1 VAIEPYGDNLIPVIP
16 VDEHELLHTADHP
29 FCWNSTCECHEDD
42 VAIFQVSL
50 FVQDGLMT
58 PDEATLFVSG
68 RTF

>member
-1 VAIEPYGDNLIPVIP
+1 MHTPDNFAYVVL

-29 FCWNSTCECHEDD
+29 FCWNSTCECHEDQE
-42 VAIFQVSL
+42 AIAA
-50 FVQDGLMT
+50 VQQYILDGLMT